1 MLLRSLRQDLTI
13 KMKKIILAIIIASV
27 AVSCNTSDNN
37 KTLSIK
43 GSDTVLPLSQEAIEA
58 YQKENESATIS
69 VTGGGSGVGI
79 AALLN
84 GTTDIAQ
91 SSRKIKFDE
100 KRKLE
105 EAGKEVVEV
114 ILAYDALS
122 VVVHPDNPVS
132 GLSREQMEEI
142 FTGKIKNW
150 KEVGGEDLA
159 IIPYSRET
167 SSGTYEFFK
176 ENVLGNKNYMNGILS
191 MPATGGI
198 IQSISQT
205 KGAIGYVG
213 FAYVNES
220 VKSLEVSYDQ
230 GQTFISPTVENVKNE
245 SYPIVRPLYFYHTD
259 LHEEGKAFIDFILSA
274 EGQQIVSEAGYI
286 SIF

>member
-105 EAGKEVVEV
+105 EAGKEVMEV

-150 KEVGGEDLA
+150 KEVGGENLA

-220 VKSLEVSYDQ
+220 VKSLEVSYDL
-230 GQTFISPTVENVKNE
+230 GQTFIRPTVENVKNE

>member
-1 MLLRSLRQDLTI
+1 
-13 KMKKIILAIIIASV
+13 MKKIILAFLIAGA
-27 AVSCNTSDNN
+27 AVGCTTRESN

-58 YQKENESATIS
+58 YQKENESAAIS

-105 EAGKEVVEV
+105 ESGKEVVEV

-122 VVVHPDNPVS
+122 VVVHPENPVS
-132 GLSREQMEEI
+132 GLSREQMEGV

-176 ENVLGNKNYMNGILS
+176 ENVLENKNYMNGILS
-191 MPATGGI
+191 MPATGVI

-220 VKSLEVSYDQ
+220 VKSLEVSYDG
-230 GQTFISPTVENVKNE
+230 GQTFIKPTVENVKNE

-259 LHEEGKAFIDFILSA
+259 LPEEGQAFIDFILSE
-274 EGQQIVSEAGYI
+274 EGQQIVSESGYI
-286 SIF
+286 SMF

>member
-105 EAGKEVVEV
+105 EAGKEVMEV

-150 KEVGGEDLA
+150 KEVGGENLA

-230 GQTFISPTVENVKNE
+230 GQTFIRPTVENVKNE

-259 LHEEGKAFIDFILSA
+259 LHEEGTAFIDFILSA

>member
-1 MLLRSLRQDLTI
+1 
-13 KMKKIILAIIIASV
+13 MKKIILAFLIAGA
-27 AVSCNTSDNN
+27 AVSCTTRESN

-58 YQKENESATIS
+58 YQKENESAAIS

-105 EAGKEVVEV
+105 ESGKEVVEV

-122 VVVHPDNPVS
+122 VVVHPENPVS
-132 GLSREQMEEI
+132 GLSREQMEGI

-176 ENVLGNKNYMNGILS
+176 ENVLENKNYMNGILS

-220 VKSLEVSYDQ
+220 VKSLEVSYDG
-230 GQTFISPTVENVKNE
+230 GQTFIKPTVENVKNE

-259 LHEEGKAFIDFILSA
+259 LQEEGQAFINFILSE
-274 EGQQIVSEAGYI
+274 EGQKIVSESGYI

>member
-1 MLLRSLRQDLTI
+1 
-13 KMKKIILAIIIASV
+13 MKKIILAFLIAGA
-27 AVSCNTSDNN
+27 AVGCTTRESN

-58 YQKENESATIS
+58 YQKENESAAIS

-105 EAGKEVVEV
+105 ESGKEVVEV

-122 VVVHPDNPVS
+122 VVVHPENPVS
-132 GLSREQMEEI
+132 GLSREQMEGI

-176 ENVLGNKNYMNGILS
+176 ENVLENKNYMNGILS

-220 VKSLEVSYDQ
+220 VKSLEVSYDG
-230 GQTFISPTVENVKNE
+230 GQTFIKPTVENVKNE

-259 LHEEGKAFIDFILSA
+259 LPEEGRAFIDFILSE
-274 EGQQIVSEAGYI
+274 EGQQIVSESGYI
-286 SIF
+286 SMF